1 MAKHLVT
8 CRYCGEKF
16 DISKEEFGNLP
27 KSLDSD
33 EKNRSQYVHKHCGD
47 QYNWIPL
54 TEFNRLKKANEIK
67 EEAKKNGRTVTEQK
81 AKSKKC
87 LYCNKMIDLDTDEAK
102 RVGIGSRWAH
112 KECYEKYF
120 SADDQWI
127 DKLYGVLKVVFGK
140 YDFQRI
146 ERQRIAFIK
155 QGLTNEDIYNALNYW
170 YIVKNKS
177 IEKANGGI
185 GIVPYIYE
193 DANEYF
199 KSIEKSSQKIN
210 PATFKMGSKI
220 VDIDFSK
227 EKKVETEDE
236 KKQRIANIHG
246 WDLSFSN
253 PELYKDLE

>member
-1 MAKHLVT
+1 MAHLVT
-8 CRYCGEKF
+8 CLYCGKKVDRDKIPMIKVSARRYAHPECAEH
-16 DISKEEFGNLP
+16 KEEV
-27 KSLDSD
+27 
-33 EKNRSQYVHKHCGD
+33 QT
-47 QYNWIPL
+47 Q
-54 TEFNRLKKANEIK
+54 
-67 EEAKKNGRTVTEQK
+67 EQK
-81 AKSKKC
+81 
-87 LYCNKMIDLDTDEAK
+87 DLEALEQYIMKLFDEPFVNARARK
-102 RVGIGSRWAH
+102 QINEY
-112 KECYEKYF
+112 KEKYDYTY
-120 SADDQWI
+120 S
-127 DKLYGVLKVVFGK
+127 GMLKTL
-140 YDFQRI
+140 I
-146 ERQRIAFIK
+146 W
-155 QGLTNEDIYNALNYW
+155 W
-170 YIVKNKS
+170 YEVKNNS